1 MNDKPLNIRALDEAD
16 PMWRERKLGIKVIES
31 DQPKDMDWETLYRR
45 LVTRLEQRA
54 DKRTDERTMLFVSV
68 GNRDLFERTIAMA
81 DAVCDLSEGLT
92 DTDWHDC
99 LDDLAIILAA
109 HRSGEASR

>member
-1 MNDKPLNIRALDEAD
+1 MSDTRQDVVAD
-16 PMWRERKLGIKVIES
+16 
-31 DQPKDMDWETLYRR
+31 
-45 LVTRLEQRA
+45 
-54 DKRTDERTMLFVSV
+54 
-68 GNRDLFERTIAMA
+68 RTIAMA

>member
-1 MNDKPLNIRALDEAD
+1 MTVA
-16 PMWRERKLGIKVIES
+16 ERQEY
-31 DQPKDMDWETLYRR
+31 E
-45 LVTRLEQRA
+45 
-54 DKRTDERTMLFVSV
+54 DKRADERTGLFVSV